1 MEGQAAGD
9 LRVTNRGRTF
19 AAVAIGLALAM
30 FTQFIALLMT
40 GAGHGWITPFW
51 FSPLLF
57 VLNPIAFT
65 RVASGRKGAPV
76 IDIILIVIGVALDIA
91 LYTRTVAEG
100 VEYFSRVAPFNWV
113 WLAFWSMPQVG
124 VACRIAYLLMLRP
137 DADA

>member
-1 MEGQAAGD
+1 M
-9 LRVTNRGRTF
+9 TNRARTF
-19 AAVAIGLALAM
+19 AAVTIGLALAV

-65 RVASGRKGAPV
+65 RVVGGPKGAPV

-91 LYTRTVAEG
+91 LYTRTVGEG
-100 VEYFSRVAPFNWV
+100 VEYFWRVAPFNWV
-113 WLAFWSMPQVG
+113 WLVFWSLWQAG
-124 VACRIAYLLMLRP
+124 VACRIAYALMLRP
-137 DADA
+137 DEDA